1 VDPVASTTKVEEDVD
16 GRPPRGRYRWVRQH
30 PPPMLKMTSMAGPWG
45 VLSTAAASTTEVEED
60 IDGGPP
66 GGHGDIA
73 KEVIYYYK
81 CSMLFILPRHWY
93 LVETG
98 IRI

>member
-1 VDPVASTTKVEEDVD
+1 MDPVASTTKVEEDVD
-16 GRPPRGRYRWVRQH
+16 SRPPRGRYRWVRQR
-30 PPPMLKMTSMAGPWG
+30 PPLRLKKTSMVGP
-45 VLSTAAASTTEVEED
+45 L
-60 IDGGPP
+60 
-66 GGHGDIA
+66 GHGDIA
-73 KEVIYYYK
+73 KEVIYCYK